1 MVALYE
7 SEVPPCK
14 LYMTRILL
22 DVLVGVIVAVKPT
35 VISVVLVEDVNVVTV
50 VLTTCNTAPAGKDAL
65 AIPLAAVVSVP
76 ANVAF
81 CAVLSV
87 SAVVPLLVCNTNA
100 PEVSAVA
107 TSAVLDVVPAE
118 MLDAMFCPYKTNQR

>member
-1 MVALYE
+1 M
-7 SEVPPCK
+7 
-14 LYMTRILL
+14 
-22 DVLVGVIVAVKPT
+22 GVIETDNP
-35 VISVVLVEDVNVVTV
+35 VISTNDVELVEKVSVLV
-50 VLTTCNTAPAGKDAL
+50 VLTTCNTAPAGNDAA

-76 ANVAF
+76 AKVAF

-100 PEVSAVA
+100 PVVSAVA

-118 MLDAMFCPYKTNQR
+118 MLDAMIYP

>member
-1 MVALYE
+1 MI
-7 SEVPPCK
+7 S
-14 LYMTRILL
+14 ILL
-22 DVLVGVIVAVKPT
+22 EELVGVIETDKPVTSVKT
-35 VISVVLVEDVNVVTV
+35 LAFDEKESVLV

-65 AIPLAAVVSVP
+65 AIPCAAVVSVP
-76 ANVAF
+76 AKVAF

-100 PEVSAVA
+100 PVVSAVA

-118 MLDAMFCPYKTNQR
+118 MLDAMIYP